1 MTKYLDKSRQPRRN
15 YIALGVAFALL
26 ILCAILLGRIDK
38 RFVLSIDSISL
49 NNKTA
54 FTVGAGSDLAF
65 KTVPHDY
72 MKIQFDA
79 NTFKWNIDPSRDSL
93 CYFKI
98 NGKNPNNRSVSMESH
113 VHIENVGED
122 KLDFDFTGEQIIE
135 CVRQFKDTE
144 YSLLRNV
151 VALLGDSSAQ
161 QVIDDHSLASLI
173 VRNKETGSVSLIV
186 LDTHTT
192 IDGEGYSFN
201 GTTEELTPNNKDVCK
216 IQFFAVRDFS
226 VKYSEVDED
235 MFNIGKLNYMVKPV
249 LQSTEWGAGHFL
261 LKSGKNSSIDIKY
274 PKGLMYVEKI
284 DTLRKMAE
292 LQSGLITFKQFSNN
306 PPLAN
311 NIYLPTFCGAVN
323 SDICNLHFKK
333 NDILLKTN
341 SGDSALVSSHLSFV
355 PTLNQASFN
364 SEAYVLNCRYGFID
378 WKYIYSFVLA
388 PFAML
393 LFILITFSW
402 LIQRKNIQ
410 SIRQVSILANIFPT
424 YFIVIASIAFTYCIG
439 KLMIALKLS
448 YTYPYFEK
456 LTGIIV
462 VATSLF
468 LLLFYLISLVLNYDF
483 VEEVAHLQRKNIRK
497 YILLFAP
504 FALGVLGII
513 FSFFVLRMLDSGVN
527 ADVHASYFE
536 NEWFTWNVLRW
547 ADKDMTGINDTHR
560 SVVYM
565 LFLVC
570 GVVTSILLLQAGI
583 SFSKKLRN
591 IKFVDRFDKWTT
603 LKLKWGDSSR
613 NDWIGIIMHVLAYLA
628 NNVLVVII
636 LLFVVGFIK
645 GNFTTAFITVIA
657 IWGLARSL
665 TNIDPKE
672 GAIANILEM
681 VLSSIIIII
690 VAFIPDHGYMTNY
703 FGFFA
708 AVVAFYVLMQ
718 KSILSTALTKKE
730 RDRREKEGK
739 WIPRIGIALLV
750 VFFFLPFIYNIC
762 KNPENVDYDRSSRR
776 FMMTSQFEQY
786 HESGYRYA
794 DSDVEFMKI
803 LFHYMESANGKDP
816 LSNEKHLLHP
826 SISTGQSPVILN
838 DVSLPGAFIGP
849 YGWGAYAVYFVLLAL
864 LFYIVMT
871 YSLTGTT
878 NGVITVFDRY
888 TQWRLLAMLMWV
900 GTSLYLFLSYCG
912 VLPFTGRLNPGF
924 GVDAVGEALESAILL
939 AFMTATTLKIQR
951 A

>member
-1 MTKYLDKSRQPRRN
+1 MTNYLDKSRQPWRN
-15 YIALGVAFALL
+15 YIALVVVLALL
-26 ILCAILLGRIDK
+26 TLCAILLSRIDK

-72 MKIQFDA
+72 MTIQYET
-79 NTFKWNIDPSRDSL
+79 NSFKWNIDPSRDSL
-93 CYFKI
+93 CYFMV
-98 NGKNPNNRSVSMESH
+98 NGKNPNNRSVSRDSH
-113 VHIENVGED
+113 VHIENVGEEQ
-122 KLDFDFTGEQIIE
+122 LDFDFTGEQIIE
-135 CVRQFKDTE
+135 CVRQFEDTE

-151 VALLGDSSAQ
+151 VALLGDSTAQ
-161 QVIDDHSLASLI
+161 QVMDDHSFSSLI
-173 VRNKETGSVSLIV
+173 VKNKKTDAVSLIV

-192 IDGEGYSFN
+192 IDGEGYSFS
-201 GTTEELTPNNKDVCK
+201 GTTEELTPDNKGVCK

-235 MFNIGKLNYMVKPV
+235 MFNIGQLNYMVKPV
-249 LQSTEWGAGHFL
+249 LLATEWGAGHFL
-261 LKSGKNSSIDIKY
+261 LKPGDNSSMEIKY
-274 PKGLMYVEKI
+274 PKGLMYVEKT

-306 PPLAN
+306 PPLVN
-311 NIYLPTFCGAVN
+311 NIYLPTFCGAAN

-333 NDILLKTN
+333 NDILLKSN
-341 SGDSALVSSHLSFV
+341 RGDSLSVSSHFSFV

-364 SEAYVLNCRYGFID
+364 SEAYVLNCRYGIID
-378 WKYIYSFVLA
+378 GKYIFSFVLA

-393 LFILITFSW
+393 IFILITFSW
-402 LIQRKNIQ
+402 LIQRKNIKKL
-410 SIRQVSILANIFPT
+410 RQVSIQANIFPT

-468 LLLFYLISLVLNYDF
+468 LLLFYLISLLLNYDF
-483 VEEVAHLQRKNIRK
+483 VGEVAHLQKKKLRKVF
-497 YILLFAP
+497 LSFAP
-504 FALGVLGII
+504 FTIGVLGIG
-513 FSFFVLRMLDSGVN
+513 FSFLVLRMLDSGIN
-527 ADVHASYFE
+527 ADVHASYFDS
-536 NEWFTWNVLRW
+536 EWFTWNILQW
-547 ADKDMTGINDTHR
+547 ADKSGINDTHR

-570 GVVTSILLLQAGI
+570 VFVTLLLLLQALI
-583 SFSKKLRN
+583 SLFSEKLRN
-591 IKFVDRFDKWTT
+591 IKFVDKFDNWTT
-603 LKLKWGDSSR
+603 LKLKWGDTSR
-613 NDWIGIIMHVLAYLA
+613 NECIGIIMHVLAYLV
-628 NNVLVVII
+628 NNVLVVVI
-636 LLFVVGFIK
+636 LLFVVGIIK
-645 GNFTTAFITVIA
+645 GNFATAFITVIA

-672 GAIANILEM
+672 GAVANILEM
-681 VLSSIIIII
+681 VLSSVIIIV
-690 VAFIPDHGYMTNY
+690 VAFIPDHGYVTNY

-730 RDRREKEGK
+730 RDRREEEEK
-739 WIPRIGIALLV
+739 WIPRIGIGLLV
-750 VFFFLPFIYNIC
+750 FFFFLPFIYNLC

-803 LFHYMESANGKDP
+803 LFHYMESADGKDP
-816 LSNEKHLLHP
+816 LSNEKHELHP

-849 YGWGAYAVYFVLLAL
+849 YGWGAYAMYFVLLVL
-864 LFYIVMT
+864 LIYIVVT

-878 NGVITVFDRY
+878 NGVTTVFDRY

-924 GVDAVGEALESAILL
+924 GVDAVGESLESAILL
-939 AFMTATTLKIQR
+939 AFMTATTLKIER